1 MIYTM
6 NPHIPFGACG
16 KPKNWATWWVLD
28 GGDDADSLR
37 AADVRGDL
45 NSQVVEATAHFLS
58 WDNFFFKKDI
68 YVKIHSHMFYNSIFA
83 PCPKVCV
90 APTQF
95 CSIEPFITGDGKAM
109 LASNFLEGQHREWF
123 LNQDVFFNHNHI
135 CFFPS
140 HEIVLLLMLDLQWTS
155 F

>member
-1 MIYTM
+1 MLMVGLVYNSTLPGGLGAGARRFVTRSCSESREDDRCCGCDIFVENLRHTVRRVPGHQRFNLWVYDFKNNLNPIDALMIYTM

-58 WDNFFFKKDI
+58 WDNFF
-68 YVKIHSHMFYNSIFA
+68 
-83 PCPKVCV
+83 
-90 APTQF
+90 
-95 CSIEPFITGDGKAM
+95 
-109 LASNFLEGQHREWF
+109 
-123 LNQDVFFNHNHI
+123 
-135 CFFPS
+135 
-140 HEIVLLLMLDLQWTS
+140 
-155 F
+155 